1 MIVDLLRPIWVEKAE
16 TANRLR
22 GRIQTVLDW
31 AKVQGFRSGDNP
43 AIWQGHLDKILPAR
57 SKVSK
62 IVHHPAIPYND
73 IPAFMKA
80 LQLRDGLSIRAL
92 EFAILHANRSSS
104 EVRLA
109 TWKEID
115 FEKKLLIILDK
126 RMKADVNIVCF

>member
-1 MIVDLLRPIWVEKAE
+1 
-16 TANRLR
+16 
-22 GRIQTVLDW
+22 
-31 AKVQGFRSGDNP
+31 
-43 AIWQGHLDKILPAR
+43 
-57 SKVSK
+57 
-62 IVHHPAIPYND
+62 
-73 IPAFMKA
+73 MKT